1 MVGGRMPVELE
12 GGEFIIRK
20 SAVDQLGTNLLSL
33 LNSVTDSG
41 RKKQMNQLLGP
52 AMSFGAGGL
61 AQGLL
66 ASNKSFGKA
75 GLSLRDL
82 GSVGNL
88 IADVVGNFGAE
99 LKLGIPNLA
108 EGRIGFLAAGGLVN
122 EGKTASPVNYGF
134 EAGNDLLG
142 RIKVG
147 LMGRFFPPA
156 IGLNASY
163 SKPSWWP
170 FAQGGSIPTLRGAA
184 MSQNYQATPKID
196 VNIYDGT
203 GQHISEYDSAIRV
216 EIKERAARFGEFPA
230 VA

>member
-1 MVGGRMPVELE
+1 MPVELE

-20 SAVDQLGTNLLSL
+20 SAVDQLGGNLLNL

-61 AQGLL
+61 AAGSL
-66 ASNKSFGKA
+66 AHASYNKFGV
-75 GLSLRDL
+75 SLRDL
-82 GSVGNL
+82 GSVGNM
-88 IADVVGNFGAE
+88 IADVIGNFGAE
-99 LKLGIPNLA
+99 LKLGIPNIA
-108 EGRIGFLAAGGLVN
+108 EGRIGRLAAGGLVS
-122 EGKTASPVNYGF
+122 EGRKAGSYSYGIDQ
-134 EAGNDLLG
+134 GNDLLG

-147 LMGRFFPPA
+147 LRGSFFPPSMN
-156 IGLNASY
+156 LNASY
-163 SKPSWWP
+163 KKPGWWP

-184 MSQNYQATPKID
+184 MSQNYQAAPQID

-203 GQHISEYDSAIRV
+203 GQLISEFDSAIRV